1 MLENITKTFNII
13 FNKEG
18 NMKAKGTVKW
28 FNPDKGYGF
37 VAPDNGKKDVFIH
50 MSALKEAGLD
60 NLDEDQK
67 IEYEVVEEKG
77 RESATNIKL
86 I

>member
-1 MLENITKTFNII
+1 MLLRRLINIFRRNTTMKKT
-13 FNKEG
+13 
-18 NMKAKGTVKW
+18 GTVKW

-77 RESATNIKL
+77 RESTTNIKL

>member
-1 MLENITKTFNII
+1 MKKT
-13 FNKEG
+13 
-18 NMKAKGTVKW
+18 GTVKW

-77 RESATNIKL
+77 RESTTNIKL